1 MRYTLMRTML
11 CDCRT
16 LTGMICYIRES
27 DLHLYLQWYVITC
40 ISITLWCSH
49 WEMSFITTQVFS
61 IPRIVVSF
69 YLLLLLLH
77 LCQYNFLMWYP
88 CLNVRFVLFSTDTV
102 KFSFFQLP
110 FICYTVWATNQHLP
124 AVWYE
129 QLEMCSV
136 NSNIAKSV
144 FNSVLSPFFT
154 CSYIILCDSGVI
166 EIQTTVLIMFGSY
179 PFID

>member
-1 MRYTLMRTML
+1 ML

-27 DLHLYLQWYVITC
+27 DLHLYLQWYVITMY
-40 ISITLWCSH
+40 ISYRVVLTWRN
-49 WEMSFITTQVFS
+49 EV
-61 IPRIVVSF
+61 VVSF
-69 YLLLLLLH
+69 YMLLILLH
-77 LCQYNFLMWYP
+77 LCQ
-88 CLNVRFVLFSTDTV
+88 CQILNVVPLFTCMIHSVLYSTDTV
-102 KFSFFQLP
+102 RFSFFQLP
-110 FICYTVWATNQHLP
+110 FICYIVLATNQHLP

-154 CSYIILCDSGVI
+154 CSYIILCDIGVI